1 MSLRLLKLDQ
11 PKSGGCGLGGGAHPP
26 VSVACRAA
34 GPGELP
40 GGCRRPGPGGRS
52 SIAIQGIAGLP
63 AWALLAASQPLLEA
77 IKGLACLAFLAVQ
90 ARRSAIKGQYQP
102 LTEEDQRHRCRALIG

>member
-1 MSLRLLKLDQ
+1 MWAGWRCAPAGVGCLQ
-11 PKSGGCGLGGGAHPP
+11 GG
-26 VSVACRAA
+26 RA
-34 GPGELP
+34 GGELP
-40 GGCRRPGPGGRS
+40 GGCRRPGPGDRS
-52 SIAIQGIAGLP
+52 SIAIQGIAALP